1 MKFKIEDNN
10 NPAEIAEDLASEL
23 NILLVE
29 YSKIVD
35 RTFEDLKA
43 IGQGGMVDALDDI
56 VNPIETAIVTARKRL
71 MGI

>member
-43 IGQGGMVDALDDI
+43 IGQGGMVNALDDI